1 MVIYIAVITAL
12 LQICLPNGASGDFT
26 VTLVVFAG
34 RPDPKWTILSTDP
47 SYRVIVAEL
56 QKAKMAKLTYQPE
69 EMPARLGYK
78 GFLIQDT
85 MKEELDLIV
94 GSKTVPLQQLLLKTM
109 PKGTIPAATLKS
121 VSEEIKKGKVSAD
134 LQVTKRF
141 APDYFPSRWNGN
153 RRRLLRN
160 NCYNYANDRAT
171 NTFAQPGRGSAHRR
185 GLINRANLNRYVLA
199 IDAATVRAA
208 AVRDGLQVVNVPPAP
223 QGPFVQN
230 RMPGVPRGPRHLVAL
245 VVNPGIDYHW
255 YRLDSDS
262 KWSHKPGPT
271 RVVKYDNVA
280 RDITDPRNANIGN
293 YQFVCFM
300 STDKHGN
307 AVTII

>member
-1 MVIYIAVITAL
+1 MFSGL
-12 LQICLPNGASGDFT
+12 NLPGDFT

-56 QKAKMAKLTYQPE
+56 QKAKLAKLTYQPE

-85 MKEELDLIV
+85 MKKKELDLIV
-94 GSKTVPLQQLLLKTM
+94 GPNTVPLQQLLLKTM

-141 APDYFPSRWNGN
+141 APDYFPSWWNGN

-171 NTFAQPGRGSAHRR
+171 NTFAQPGRESARRR
-185 GLINRANLNRYVLA
+185 GLINRANLNRYILA
-199 IDAATVRAA
+199 IDAAAVRAA

-230 RMPGVPRGPRHLVAL
+230 RMPRVPRGPRHLVAL
-245 VVNPGIDYHW
+245 VVNPG
-255 YRLDSDS
+255 
-262 KWSHKPGPT
+262 
-271 RVVKYDNVA
+271 
-280 RDITDPRNANIGN
+280 
-293 YQFVCFM
+293 
-300 STDKHGN
+300 
-307 AVTII
+307 